1 MGLSSSLSTLGSQWD
16 RRSQRTLTLDL
27 RCPQLHSAPPGTAC
41 LPWARSY
48 LSFWIWQ
55 SFTLSMLPSSSITLS
70 LN

>member
-27 RCPQLHSAPPGTAC
+27 RCPQLHSAPPGTAR